1 MATCTHVHGR
11 TVCFEC
17 FRAGAERTRAR
28 REAYAQRS
36 LPFEGVADD
45 RELSPQQLAHRRRML
60 DYLATAG
67 QARGSVRRTTSR

>member
-1 MATCTHVHGR
+1 MAGCTHVHGK

-28 REAYAQRS
+28 REAYAQRA
-36 LPFEGVADD
+36 LPFDGVTDD

-60 DYLATAG
+60 DYLAAASD
-67 QARGSVRRTTSR
+67 QASGLRRGVSR